1 MDYSTQVGGKM
12 IIIIKSYT
20 TAQPVVIVIRARGN
34 TLNTRAGKKKKK
46 RKRKK
51 KQADCKT
58 GEKKKEIETACVR
71 QLPLGRRMDRNFAY
85 HYTIA
90 GASDEEKKWMMTM
103 DYTALSLSLSV
114 HLPSL
119 ITPEN
124 RRRKTFRIVFF
135 YSFFFLHDLISS
147 SLRRNIVSVV
157 RAARQLLF
165 LILSPS
171 SCCG

>member
-58 GEKKKEIETACVR
+58 GE
-71 QLPLGRRMDRNFAY
+71 
-85 HYTIA
+85 
-90 GASDEEKKWMMTM
+90 EKKG
-103 DYTALSLSLSV
+103 DRDRLCTATPARSKNGPQLCISL
-114 HLPSL
+114 HH
-119 ITPEN
+119 
-124 RRRKTFRIVFF
+124 RRRV
-135 YSFFFLHDLISS
+135 
-147 SLRRNIVSVV
+147 
-157 RAARQLLF
+157 
-165 LILSPS
+165 
-171 SCCG
+171 G

>member
-51 KQADCKT
+51 NKPTARQ
-58 GEKKKEIETACVR
+58 ERKKKEIETACVR

-103 DYTALSLSLSV
+103 DYTALSLSLSP
-114 HLPSL
+114 LAFFNN
-119 ITPEN
+119 TR

-135 YSFFFLHDLISS
+135 YSFF
-147 SLRRNIVSVV
+147 
-157 RAARQLLF
+157 LF
-165 LILSPS
+165 YTT
-171 SCCG
+171 